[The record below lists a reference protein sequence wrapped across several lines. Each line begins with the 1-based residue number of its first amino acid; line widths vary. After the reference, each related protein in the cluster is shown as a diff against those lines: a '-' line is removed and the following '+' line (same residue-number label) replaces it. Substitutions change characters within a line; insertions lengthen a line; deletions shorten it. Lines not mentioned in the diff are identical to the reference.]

1 MVELPPFHGGD
12 YCGFETHTGH
22 HASVAQLVEQR
33 SEEPRAAGS
42 TPAGSTIE
50 GQTLVSGV
58 ADLQVQFGIDAD
70 GIKDTNGNVTIDR
83 YVNANSI
90 AAADWPNVYAAKIW
104 LLMRSDKPQ
113 IGVDTTKSFT
123 IAGAPAQTFGGQDDF
138 RYFLVTSVVNLRN
151 LKQI

>member
-1 MVELPPFHGGD
+1 M
-12 YCGFETHTGH
+12 
-22 HASVAQLVEQR
+22 
-33 SEEPRAAGS
+33 
-42 TPAGSTIE
+42 
-50 GQTLVSGV
+50 
-58 ADLQVQFGIDAD
+58 
-70 GIKDTNGNVTIDR
+70 TIDR

-123 IAGAPAQTFGGQDDF
+123 IAGAPAKTYGGQDDF
-138 RYFLVTSVVNLRN
+138 RYFLVSTVVNLRN